1 MWPCAHFRFHSEID
15 GEKVSRMY
23 TPVSPV
29 NQKGSATFVLKIYR
43 PCEEFPN
50 GGKFSS
56 NFEKNYKVGDYLICE
71 GPYGLLKYF
80 GSGIFEHKKKA
91 LTPKK
96 RVGLIAGGT
105 GITPMFAIAYAS
117 LYANE
122 GIDFTFLY
130 SNKTKNDICCKK
142 ELDELAEKFPNNFR
156 LFYTLTRH
164 IEERD
169 GKWDGLTGRMSFEL
183 L

>member
-1 MWPCAHFRFHSEID
+1 MWPGAHFKFHSDIN
-15 GEKVSRMY
+15 GERVSRMY

-50 GGKFSS
+50 GGKFTS
-56 NFEKNYKVGDYLICE
+56 NLEKNYKVGDSLLCE
-71 GPYGLLKYF
+71 GPYGLAKYF
-80 GSGIFEHKKKA
+80 GSGNFRYKGKP

-96 RVGLIAGGT
+96 RIGLIAGGT
-105 GITPMFAIAYAS
+105 GITPMYAIAYAS
-117 LYANE
+117 LHANE

-130 SNKTKNDICCKK
+130 SNKTKNDVFLQK
-142 ELDELAEKFPNNFR
+142 ELDELATKFPNQFK

-164 IEERD
+164 NEERD
-169 GKWDGLTGRMSFEL
+169 GKWEGLTGRMS
-183 L
+183 